1 MEFYGVAGEIIKI
14 QEQIFSKFT
23 CQTMNVHNCNLIS
36 LSFPNLDMKQILLKQ
51 ATRIFFIFS
60 LVVGQLKDLKARR
73 KVVMLVK
80 NYQI

>member
-1 MEFYGVAGEIIKI
+1 MAGEIIKK
-14 QEQIFSKFT
+14 QEQIFFKFSYE
-23 CQTMNVHNCNLIS
+23 TMNFHNCNLIS

-60 LVVGQLKDLKARR
+60 SVVAQLKDLKARR
-73 KVVMLVK
+73 KVVMSVK